1 MNVNELSTRLL
12 QPIKFKG
19 NDNEWALWS
28 KKFLAGAR
36 IKKYLPLLEGK
47 IPIPEID
54 EEKEEDSHKKNIRDL
69 NDKEMYDII
78 YASDNEMFFDCIDS
92 AEGNS
97 FRAWENLK
105 DMYEPRNVRA
115 KIDLLNEFRG
125 RNLNIGEDPDEWI
138 SELTRIKLKLKNLF
152 NEIIT
157 DKDFIVNI
165 INGLNRQY
173 SQVQG
178 SLEYQLESKS
188 DPLTVE
194 VIKVH
199 LRARFNRIKKSS
211 GETALN
217 TRRSNTV

>member
-1 MNVNELSTRLL
+1 
-12 QPIKFKG
+12 
-19 NDNEWALWS
+19 
-28 KKFLAGAR
+28 
-36 IKKYLPLLEGK
+36 
-47 IPIPEID
+47 
-54 EEKEEDSHKKNIRDL
+54 
-69 NDKEMYDII
+69 MYDLI
-78 YASDNEMFFDCIDS
+78 YVSDNEMFFDCIDS

-194 VIKVH
+194 IIKVH

-217 TRRSNTV
+217 TRRSNTVCWKCGKVGHISRFCDQDNDNKRTSMNRSKNTVLVVRSMVI